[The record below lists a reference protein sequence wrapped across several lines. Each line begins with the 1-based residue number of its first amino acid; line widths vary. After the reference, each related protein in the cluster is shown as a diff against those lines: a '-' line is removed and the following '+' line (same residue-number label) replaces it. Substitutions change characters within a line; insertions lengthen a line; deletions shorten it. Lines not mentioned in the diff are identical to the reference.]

1 MSNVYTHSDTFA
13 SLKNI
18 KEEVRE
24 SLTTAQWLQTL
35 DYLLES
41 SIDPIVTANTDL
53 ADNFFA
59 KVVAWQGHKPSIK
72 FSRNDKTTLP
82 VALFNSLT
90 TQGAEKRLHQKSMLL
105 NRGLLFG
112 LVAIFLRTVNNYKRL
127 HDPALK
133 MGRSRRLLLIQQAES
148 RVKSTHLYAA
158 IMQVEYFSSKA
169 HWFKELIM
177 QKYTRLAL
185 MNAKR
190 TYKAVGYAQRLDDIV
205 QVYLIFLSRAI
216 DRCDSRQGVLT
227 TFIQTWFYS
236 ARSEV
241 QKSCVESQHTS
252 YEEMLENGI
261 HHLTTEADHGYE
273 AVQHLA
279 YAAKQVD
286 TVGILRFSLGI
297 PEFFSKKDLKKLEIF
312 TTTTK

>member
-1 MSNVYTHSDTFA
+1 VSNVYTHSETFA

-18 KEEVRE
+18 KEEVKA

-35 DYLLES
+35 DHLLES
-41 SIDPIVTANTDL
+41 AIDPMVTANGCL
-53 ADNFFA
+53 VDNFFA
-59 KVVAWQGHKPSIK
+59 KVVAWQSHRPSIK
-72 FSRNDKTTLP
+72 FSRNDKATLS
-82 VALFNSLT
+82 VALFNSVT
-90 TQGAEKRLHQKSMLL
+90 THGESKRKHQKSMLL

-112 LVAIFLRTVNNYKRL
+112 LIAIFLRTINNYKRL
-127 HDPALK
+127 HDPTLRIS
-133 MGRSRRLLLIQQAES
+133 RSRRLLLIKHAED
-148 RVKSTHLYAA
+148 RVHSPHLYSAL
-158 IMQVEYFSSKA
+158 MQVEYFSGKA
-169 HWFKELIM
+169 LWFKELIM

-190 TYKAVGYAQRLDDIV
+190 TYKLVNYAQRLDDII

-252 YEEMLENGI
+252 YEEMLENGV
-261 HHLTTEADHGYE
+261 HSLTTEADHGYE
-273 AVQHLA
+273 AVQHLS
-279 YAAKQVD
+279 YVAKQVD
-286 TVGILRFSLGI
+286 PVGILRFSLGI
-297 PEFFSKKDLKKLEIF
+297 PEFFSTKDLKKLEIF
-312 TTTTK
+312 TTNR